1 MAPMTE
7 VEVATR
13 GFLIGGKWHEE
24 GTAQEIRSP
33 YDGAVVSRT
42 WVGTRKHA
50 EQAIA
55 SAVRAF
61 GTTRRLPAFERQRV
75 LRAVAAGIAA
85 RREEFAR
92 SICLEAGKPIK
103 VARVEVDRAV
113 FTFQIAAEEA
123 TPLGGEHLPL
133 DRTEPP
139 PPLWPLG

>member
-13 GFLIGGKWHEE
+13 GLLIGGKWYEE

-33 YDGAVVSRT
+33 FDGSVVSRT
-42 WVGTRKHA
+42 FVGTRKHA

-55 SAVRAF
+55 SAVTAF

-123 TPLGGEHLPL
+123 TRKRKDGTVDFH
-133 DRTEPP
+133 
-139 PPLWPLG
+139 